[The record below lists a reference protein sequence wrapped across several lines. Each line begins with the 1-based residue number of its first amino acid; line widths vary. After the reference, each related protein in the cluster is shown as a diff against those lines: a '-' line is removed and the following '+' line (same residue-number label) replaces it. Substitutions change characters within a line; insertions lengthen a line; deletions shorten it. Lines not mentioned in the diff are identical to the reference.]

1 MFSVSSDVTISG
13 CSHRYK
19 TRRISCSVW
28 TYQKSW
34 NLERDSL
41 VATTS
46 LLQLISEHF
55 RYFIW
60 RSSKTRTL
68 AYYQLC
74 FYKVFQTIYPDLNF
88 FFFFYVPLLLI
99 LLFWNAYVA
108 GSIAHED
115 LTLSLLIFI
124 CDTTA
129 KKVQIFVKKDKYQL
143 TKNEKKVLSSVKY
156 MQYVNVI

>member
-19 TRRISCSVW
+19 TRHISCSVW

-60 RSSKTRTL
+60 RNSKTRTL

-88 FFFFYVPLLLI
+88 FFFFCTIVTYFII
-99 LLFWNAYVA
+99 LKRLCCWKYRPWRLDFVA
-108 GSIAHED
+108 VD
-115 LTLSLLIFI
+115 LHLWYHSKESPNF
-124 CDTTA
+124 C
-129 KKVQIFVKKDKYQL
+129 
-143 TKNEKKVLSSVKY
+143 
-156 MQYVNVI
+156 

>member
-68 AYYQLC
+68 AYYQLS

-88 FFFFYVPLLLI
+88 FFFFMYHCYLFYYFETPMLLEVSPMKTWLCRCWSSFVI
-99 LLFWNAYVA
+99 PQQRKSKFLLKKTN
-108 GSIAHED
+108 I
-115 LTLSLLIFI
+115 SLQKMR
-124 CDTTA
+124 
-129 KKVQIFVKKDKYQL
+129 KKSFQA
-143 TKNEKKVLSSVKY
+143 
-156 MQYVNVI
+156 